1 MRRYLPILAGAV
13 LTLAAPFI
21 GASPASA
28 FGGETL
34 GCSVNPG
41 GYGSGTADCGTSV
54 PASSYSVGYNVQGGS
69 GTYTY
74 SWTVPGG
81 IITAGCTSTTS
92 YCAIRV
98 SEVANDRFLTASVV
112 ITQGSS
118 HATLSATAYIPA
130 GCGSFL
136 C

>member
-1 MRRYLPILAGAV
+1 MRRYLPVLAGAV

-34 GCSVNPG
+34 GCTGRPG
-41 GYGSGTADCGTSV
+41 YSGTSQCGTAV
-54 PASSYSVGYNVQGGS
+54 PAGYYGVGYFVQGGS

-81 IITAGCTSTTS
+81 MITGGCTSTTS
-92 YCAIRV
+92 YCSIRV
-98 SEVANDRFLTASVV
+98 AAGAGDRELTASVV

-118 HATLSATAYIPA
+118 QATLSATAYLPA
-130 GCGSFL
+130 VCGNYL